1 MEKIK
6 IKIGDIVK
14 AKFGTV
20 VFGVTKTDG
29 TQENSNFDIYGIVTD
44 IMPDER
50 NKEDE
55 IEMKFFFDAKSS
67 YRYNPDEWEVMYS
80 TNLIKAPVIPTPEQ
94 IREEFMNDG
103 INMSEF
109 LASVPAD
116 GLNLEQAFELYIGA
130 RKWADADRFFVDK
143 DEGELEELEF

>member
-1 MEKIK
+1 
-6 IKIGDIVK
+6 
-14 AKFGTV
+14 
-20 VFGVTKTDG
+20 
-29 TQENSNFDIYGIVTD
+29 
-44 IMPDER
+44 
-50 NKEDE
+50 
-55 IEMKFFFDAKSS
+55 
-67 YRYNPDEWEVMYS
+67 MYS